1 MEPKGKLIAVGAEN
15 GKVGEKI
22 SDKAD
27 NQQTVSPYYR
37 YATSICSPSTRRP
50 WNALFLTYRLTRRT
64 DSSRFALS
72 TSPQF
77 ACLGFELP
85 CRKRKWQMLYAKFK
99 QSPDLG
105 QAAGRLCPVQVQP

>member
-1 MEPKGKLIAVGAEN
+1 MEPKAKLIAVGAEN

-27 NQQTVSPYYR
+27 NQQIVSPYYR

-64 DSSRFALS
+64 DSSRFCLKYFTSICLSRLWIALS
-72 TSPQF
+72 QT
-77 ACLGFELP
+77 
-85 CRKRKWQMLYAKFK
+85 QMAN
-99 QSPDLG
+99 
-105 QAAGRLCPVQVQP
+105 AIC